1 MMNVKEIMN
10 GYFAASSAAE
20 KSEIETK
27 LLNDFEKLSS
37 EEKELVRIM
46 FLDDFDDRAKK
57 SLEKIDIS
65 IKMLQV
71 SQYVSLAYIADRF
84 FGKSRQWL
92 NNRLKGNLV
101 NGKPASFTRDE
112 IKRLSAALVQISDE
126 IRTTAL
132 QIAS

>member
-1 MMNVKEIMN
+1 MMNVKEIMD
-10 GYFAASSAAE
+10 GYFAATSSAE

-27 LLNDFEKLSS
+27 LMNDFEKLSS

-65 IKMLQV
+65 VKMLQM
-71 SQYVSLAYIADRF
+71 SQYVSRSYIADRF

-101 NGKPASFTRDE
+101 NGKPVSFTRDE
-112 IKRLSAALVQISDE
+112 IKKLSAALVQISDE

>member
-1 MMNVKEIMN
+1 MMNVKEIMD
-10 GYFAASSAAE
+10 GYFAATSAAE
-20 KSEIETK
+20 KFEIETK
-27 LLNDFEKLSS
+27 LMNDFENLSS

-65 IKMLQV
+65 VKMLQV
-71 SQYVSLAYIADRF
+71 SQYVSLSYIADRF

-112 IKRLSAALVQISDE
+112 IKKLSAALVQISDE

>member
-1 MMNVKEIMN
+1 MMNVKEIMD

-20 KSEIETK
+20 KYEIETK

-65 IKMLQV
+65 VKMLQV
-71 SQYVSLAYIADRF
+71 SQYVSFAYIADRF

-112 IKRLSAALVQISDE
+112 IKKLSAALVQISDE

>member
-1 MMNVKEIMN
+1 MMNVKEIMD
-10 GYFAASSAAE
+10 GYFAATSASE

-27 LLNDFEKLSS
+27 LMNDFEKLSS

-65 IKMLQV
+65 VKILQV
-71 SQYVSLAYIADRF
+71 SQYVSLSYIADRF

-101 NGKPASFTRDE
+101 NGKPASFTCDE
-112 IKRLSAALVQISDE
+112 IKKLSAALVQISDE

>member
-1 MMNVKEIMN
+1 MNVKEIMD
-10 GYFAASSAAE
+10 GYFAATSAAE
-20 KSEIETK
+20 KFEIETK
-27 LLNDFEKLSS
+27 LMNDFENLSS

-65 IKMLQV
+65 VKMLQV
-71 SQYVSLAYIADRF
+71 SQYVSLSYIADRF

-101 NGKPASFTRDE
+101 NGKPASFTREE
-112 IKRLSAALVQISDE
+112 IKKLSAALVKISDE

>member
-1 MMNVKEIMN
+1 MLDVKRTMDE
-10 GYFAASSAAE
+10 YFAATSEAE
-20 KSEIETK
+20 KSEVEAK

-37 EEKELVRIM
+37 EDKDMVRIM

-57 SLEKIDIS
+57 SLERIDIS
-65 IKMLQV
+65 MKMLHV

-101 NGKPASFTRDE
+101 NGKAASFTREE
-112 IKRLSAALVQISDE
+112 IKKLSDALIALSDE
-126 IRTTAL
+126 MRFAAM

>member
-1 MMNVKEIMN
+1 MMNVKEIMD

-20 KSEIETK
+20 KNEIETK

-37 EEKELVRIM
+37 EEKELIRIL

-65 IKMLQV
+65 VKMLQV

-92 NNRLKGNLV
+92 NNRLKGNFV
-101 NGKPASFTRDE
+101 NGKPASFTSDE
-112 IKRLSAALVQISDE
+112 IKKLSAALVQISDE

>member
-20 KSEIETK
+20 KSEIETN

-71 SQYVSLAYIADRF
+71 SQYVSLAYIAERF

>member
-1 MMNVKEIMN
+1 MMNVKERMDEF
-10 GYFAASSAAE
+10 FAATSDTE
-20 KSEIETK
+20 KSEIKEK
-27 LLNDFEKLSS
+27 LLSDFNKLSS
-37 EEKELVRIM
+37 DEKEIVRIM
-46 FLDDFDDRAKK
+46 FLDDFDNRAKI

-71 SQYVSLAYIADRF
+71 SQYVSLSYIADRF

-92 NNRLKGNLV
+92 NNKLKGNLV
-101 NGKPASFTRDE
+101 NGKPASFTVDE
-112 IKRLSAALVQISDE
+112 IKKLSAALVEISDE